1 MITLISNDDKRVD
14 FTREMALEIPYVK
27 DIMGEDESFDL
38 PAPLLREKDLEL
50 LHEAL
55 TAYMRGSPL
64 RRGHRSWAPQK
75 ETMRLKTHNVP
86 LPPFVG
92 YVWDNK
98 ALDTFF
104 LSLSAEDIANLI
116 TTANFMAM
124 LELRNTTI
132 KLMLMRMVVCDAK
145 LEDFFPEVSPYYL
158 EIIKGVYKE
167 ELTTVADNGC
177 CALLGSNNSD

>member
-1 MITLISNDDKRVD
+1 
-14 FTREMALEIPYVK
+14 
-27 DIMGEDESFDL
+27 
-38 PAPLLREKDLEL
+38 
-50 LHEAL
+50 L

-64 RRGHRSWAPQK
+64 RRGRRSWDPRK
-75 ETMRLKTHNVP
+75 ETLRLKTHDVP

-98 ALDTFF
+98 SLENFF
-104 LSLSAEDIANLI
+104 MSLGPEDIAKLI

-145 LEDFFPEVSPYYL
+145 LEDFFSDINPYYL
-158 EIIKGVYKE
+158 EIIKSVYKE
-167 ELTTVADNGC
+167 ELTTVAHNGC
-177 CALLGSNNSD
+177 CALLGSNDSD